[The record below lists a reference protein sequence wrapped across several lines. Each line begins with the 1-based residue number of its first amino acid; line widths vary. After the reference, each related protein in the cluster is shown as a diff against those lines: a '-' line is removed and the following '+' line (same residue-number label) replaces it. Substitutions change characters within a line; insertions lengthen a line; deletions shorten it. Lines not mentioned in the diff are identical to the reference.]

1 MKQVTKRIVF
11 TGRVQGVGFR
21 FSAHSIARR
30 IGLTGQVR
38 NMANGTVEMVA
49 QGTPETIDQCLCD
62 LKETYQHSIREIIVE
77 QIESAGEYTNFKI
90 TF

>member
-30 IGLTGQVR
+30 IGLAGQVR
-38 NMANGTVEMVA
+38 NMADGTVEMVA
-49 QGTPETIDQCLCD
+49 QGAPEAIDQCLYD
-62 LKETYQHSIREIIVE
+62 LKQTYQHGIREIIVE

>member
-21 FSAHSIARR
+21 FTAHNIARR
-30 IGLTGQVR
+30 IGLAGQVR
-38 NMANGTVEMVA
+38 NMADGTVEMVA
-49 QGTPETIDQCLCD
+49 QGAPEVIDQCLYD
-62 LKETYQHSIREIIVE
+62 LKETYQHGIREIIVE